1 LIEISGAKYTVAK
14 VSYLE
19 DALALCSVFNAKK
32 IRDAK
37 VNLHPKSSKN
47 WKAN

>member
-1 LIEISGAKYTVAK
+1 MD
-14 VSYLE
+14 

-37 VNLHPKSSKN
+37 VNLHPKNSKN
-47 WKAN
+47 WKAQEIMQLEGNNDGLGE